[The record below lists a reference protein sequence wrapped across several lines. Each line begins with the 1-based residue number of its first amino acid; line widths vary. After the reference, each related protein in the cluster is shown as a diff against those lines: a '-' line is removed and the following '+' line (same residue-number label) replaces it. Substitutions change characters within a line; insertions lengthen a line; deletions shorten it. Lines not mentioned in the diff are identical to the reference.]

1 MSNESKKVETKGA
14 EKNKRSFFKDFKAEI
29 KKVIWPTPKQ
39 LVNNTVA
46 VISIVLITSAIVFIL
61 DFVFEAA
68 STYGIDKI
76 KEALGIT
83 IVEDEHDHDHD
94 HDHESDTESETET
107 DTDTESDDHD
117 HDSETESGEADS
129 TTENTESENETDNT
143 QSQE

>member
-46 VISIVLITSAIVFIL
+46 VISIVLITSAIVFVL

-68 STYGIDKI
+68 STFGIDQI

-83 IVEDEHDHDHD
+83 IVEDEHDHNHD
-94 HDHESDTESETET
+94 HDHESDTESKT
-107 DTDTESDDHD
+107 DTNKESDDHD
-117 HDSETESGEADS
+117 HDSETESSEAEN
-129 TTENTESENETDNT
+129 TTEKAVDGNETNNT
-143 QSQE
+143 QSGE

>member
-68 STYGIDKI
+68 STYGIDQI

-83 IVEDEHDHDHD
+83 IVEEEHEHDHE
-94 HDHESDTESETET
+94 HEEDSSNEEENDAS
-107 DTDTESDDHD
+107 D
-117 HDSETESGEADS
+117 HDSEEESGENGNS
-129 TTENTESENETDNT
+129 TENTVDGNETDNT
-143 QSQE
+143 QSGE

>member
-46 VISIVLITSAIVFIL
+46 VISIVLITSALVFIL
-61 DFVFEAA
+61 DFVFDAA
-68 STYGIDKI
+68 NTYGVEKI
-76 KEALGIT
+76 KSALGIE
-83 IVEDEHDHDHD
+83 INIEDNHDHEHDHDH
-94 HDHESDTESETET
+94 EEESE
-107 DTDTESDDHD
+107 D
-117 HDSETESGEADS
+117 ANN
-129 TTENTESENETDNT
+129 TTGNTVDGNANQTNTNT

>member
-46 VISIVLITSAIVFIL
+46 VISIVLVTSALVFIL
-61 DFVFEAA
+61 DFVFDAA
-68 STYGIDKI
+68 NTYGVEKLINV
-76 KEALGIT
+76 LGIT
-83 IVEDEHDHDHD
+83 IESEDHD
-94 HDHESDTESETET
+94 HDHESEETGNTIESTNTVENG
-107 DTDTESDDHD
+107 S
-117 HDSETESGEADS
+117 
-129 TTENTESENETDNT
+129 ENTTNTNT

>member
-46 VISIVLITSAIVFIL
+46 VISIVLITSALVFIL
-61 DFVFEAA
+61 DFVFDVAN
-68 STYGIDKI
+68 TYGVEKI
-76 KEALGIT
+76 RSALGIEVN
-83 IVEDEHDHDHD
+83 IEDEHDH
-94 HDHESDTESETET
+94 E
-107 DTDTESDDHD
+107 HD
-117 HDSETESGEADS
+117 HDSEDELEETDNTTGNTVDS
-129 TTENTESENETDNT
+129 NANETNTNT

>member
-46 VISIVLITSAIVFIL
+46 VISIVLITSALVFIL
-61 DFVFEAA
+61 DFVFETANK
-68 STYGIDKI
+68 YGVEKL
-76 KEALGIT
+76 KSALGISFET
-83 IVEDEHDHDHD
+83 EEHDND
-94 HDHESDTESETET
+94 HDHEDEEN
-107 DTDTESDDHD
+107 
-117 HDSETESGEADS
+117 SGNEV
-129 TTENTESENETDNT
+129 EESENTINNTNTVVDGSENTNT

>member
-46 VISIVLITSAIVFIL
+46 VISIVLITSALVFIL
-61 DFVFEAA
+61 DFVFDAA
-68 STYGIDKI
+68 NTYGVEKL
-76 KEALGIT
+76 KSALDVS
-83 IVEDEHDHDHD
+83 VETEEEHDHE
-94 HDHESDTESETET
+94 HDHEHEEENGTSEENNTTGDAVDGKETET
-107 DTDTESDDHD
+107 
-117 HDSETESGEADS
+117 
-129 TTENTESENETDNT
+129 NTNT

>member
-46 VISIVLITSAIVFIL
+46 VISIVLITSALVFIL
-61 DFVFEAA
+61 DFVFDAA
-68 STYGIDKI
+68 NTYGVEKI
-76 KEALGIT
+76 RSALGIE
-83 IVEDEHDHDHD
+83 INIHDDHEHDHDH
-94 HDHESDTESETET
+94 EE
-107 DTDTESDDHD
+107 
-117 HDSETESGEADS
+117 ETESTNN
-129 TTENTESENETDNT
+129 TTGNTVDGNANQTNTNT

>member
-46 VISIVLITSAIVFIL
+46 VISIVLITSALVFIL
-61 DFVFEAA
+61 DFVFETANK
-68 STYGIDKI
+68 YGVEKL
-76 KEALGIT
+76 KSVLGIT
-83 IVEDEHDHDHD
+83 IETED
-94 HDHESDTESETET
+94 HDHEHDHESEEAGNTI
-107 DTDTESDDHD
+107 ESTNTVVNG
-117 HDSETESGEADS
+117 S
-129 TTENTESENETDNT
+129 ENTNT